1 MTSSHLRISPCGH
14 QCPPVRVYQAKGA
27 SEPPVSPNLVPRW
40 AGGTSEPGDTHG
52 CNCAIQTLL
61 GPQGQASEGAPSLT
75 DPGGPVRIHYLLR
88 GVGNQSLVLHVH
100 LFLST
105 LRKISKGRV
114 CVLSHFSRVR
124 LCVTLWTVAHQAP
137 LSMGFS
143 RQEYWSGWPCPPPGD
158 LSDPGMEPRSLG
170 SPALAGV
177 FFCHL
182 RGSVPVGGRGF
193 LKIPAACRILVP

>member
-100 LFLST
+100 LFLSA
-105 LRKISKGRV
+105 LGKISKGRV

-124 LCVTLWTVAHQAP
+124 LCVTLWTVAHQVP
-137 LSMGFS
+137 LSSGILQARIQAWVALEDPS
-143 RQEYWSGWPCPPPGD
+143 WS
-158 LSDPGMEPRSLG
+158 SLKCTDHNHHQ
-170 SPALAGV
+170 SHFICMFRLQVHSFNKNASL
-177 FFCHL
+177 C
-182 RGSVPVGGRGF
+182 
-193 LKIPAACRILVP
+193 